1 VPTDIPASTPTLA
14 AMKIVSTIVLFLGCL
29 ALTVAATPALP
40 RLFDKP
46 PSVLHKPLPSAPQ
59 RYHDMFNRATGYV
72 KPLPS
77 APPLPKTQPPPK
89 GSLHRAYGMPKLPPA
104 FQTMVAQKYSKKRKY
119 GMMMNGN

>member
-1 VPTDIPASTPTLA
+1 MPTDIPASIPTLA

-29 ALTVAATPALP
+29 ALTAAATPALP

-46 PSVLHKPLPSAPQ
+46 PSVLHKPPPAAPQ

-77 APPLPKTQPPPK
+77 APPLPKSQPPPR
-89 GSLHRAYGMPKLPPA
+89 GSLHRAYQMPKLPPGLLK
-104 FQTMVAQKYSKKRKY
+104 QISEDHSKKRKW
-119 GMMMNGN
+119 GKIVNGS